1 MRASDLVGAEVVM
14 ANGRRLG
21 YVTGLRCTLD
31 GGGRGP
37 VQAPRLRALV
47 VGHRMLGRS
56 LGYQQAGQRGPALL
70 NWLFRVLHRETH
82 IVEWER
88 VAEVADHKVR
98 LTPAS
103 AD

>member
-1 MRASDLVGAEVVM
+1 MRARDLVGAEVVLE
-14 ANGRRLG
+14 NGRRLG

-37 VQAPRLRALV
+37 VEAPRLQALV

-56 LGYQQAGQRGPALL
+56 LGYQQSSQRGPALL

-98 LTPAS
+98 LTPAFP
-103 AD
+103 D